1 MSAST
6 IRTPVRP
13 GETALRKLAARR
25 SRMLAD
31 RSTLAESLAPQRL
44 ADLQGCGVTDAEPLA
59 ELTSRCDALAGAAT
73 LIELEK
79 TRSALEQAGEGGSL
93 EGARAA
99 VESLE
104 ELATR
109 RWNSST
115 ERELVLDEVVE
126 RTGVRFSEGS
136 ERWESDDRST
146 ALAQLPGGRGAVPIS
161 LAASGEG
168 DGAEATLLWHVARSN
183 VRGDGTAGGDCDAQL
198 RAVEA
203 VAEEFG
209 EGMRVEA
216 EGAGAAAAEPPRHV
230 TRRAH

>member
-25 SRMLAD
+25 ERMLAD
-31 RSTLAESLAPQRL
+31 RSTLAESLAPTRL
-44 ADLQGCGVTDAEPLA
+44 ADLQARGIADAEPLA
-59 ELTSRCDALAGAAT
+59 ELASRCDALSGATT
-73 LIELEK
+73 LMELEK
-79 TRSALEQAGEGGSL
+79 TRSTLEQVGEGGSL
-93 EGARAA
+93 EDAQAA

-104 ELATR
+104 ERATQ
-109 RWNSST
+109 RWISST

-126 RTGVRFSEGS
+126 RTGVRFSAGS

-146 ALAQLPGGRGAVPIS
+146 ALAQLPDGRSVPVS
-161 LAASGEG
+161 LAASGRG
-168 DGAEATLLWHVARSN
+168 DGAEAMLLWHVSRSN

-198 RAVEA
+198 RAVES
-203 VAEEFG
+203 VADEFG

-216 EGAGAAAAEPPRHV
+216 DSSAAAAAEPPRHV